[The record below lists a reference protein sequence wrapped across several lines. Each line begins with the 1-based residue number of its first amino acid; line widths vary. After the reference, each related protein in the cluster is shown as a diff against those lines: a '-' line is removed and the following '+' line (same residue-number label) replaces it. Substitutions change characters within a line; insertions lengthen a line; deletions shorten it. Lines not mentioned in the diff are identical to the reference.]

1 MFGKTDFSKEIIF
14 DDIIKKTDK
23 SADDINIESK
33 SMRNN
38 KIKHNDK
45 YFKNGDQIQCG
56 CYLF

>member
-1 MFGKTDFSKEIIF
+1 MFRKLDLSKEIMF

-33 SMRNN
+33 SVRNK
-38 KIKHNDK
+38 KIKNKDFK
-45 YFKNGDQIQCG
+45 YGDQIQCG